1 MNAIVL
7 ASLVMTASWASA
19 FTMAHAAP
27 PASPVKTETALR
39 VGETLPDAAMVG
51 DAGKPVRMAGKK
63 GRVKIISVVPQLNTP
78 VCDEQTHRFS
88 EQNGGLDRSLEIM
101 TLSTNSA
108 EDQTRF
114 ARKAK
119 IANITF
125 LSDAPAFDFGKR
137 TGLLLEMQ
145 GILHRAVIVADA
157 QNIIRYVEMVPMG
170 QLPNFEAAYAAARKV
185 LGPAGN

>member
-1 MNAIVL
+1 MS
-7 ASLVMTASWASA
+7 ASLASA

-27 PASPVKTETALR
+27 PASPVKAETALR
-39 VGETLPDAAMVG
+39 VGGTLPDAALVG
-51 DAGKPVRMAGKK
+51 AGGKTARLTETQ
-63 GRVKIISVVPQLNTP
+63 GRTRIISIVPQLNTP

-88 EQNGGLDRSLEIM
+88 EQNGGLDRSLDII

-108 EDQTRF
+108 EDQARF
-114 ARKAK
+114 AKKAK

-125 LSDAPAFDFGKR
+125 LSDSPAFDFGKR

-157 QNIIRYVEMVPMG
+157 QNVIRYVEMVPMG

-185 LGPAGN
+185 LGPAAN